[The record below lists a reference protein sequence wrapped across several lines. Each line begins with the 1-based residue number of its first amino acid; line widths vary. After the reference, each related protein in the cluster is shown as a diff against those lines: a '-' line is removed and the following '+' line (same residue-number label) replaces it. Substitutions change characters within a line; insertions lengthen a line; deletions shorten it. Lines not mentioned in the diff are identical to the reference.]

1 MNAATSVLKGRSEL
15 LRWTI
20 YLVSGVLLCIFGLF
34 ALGDPR
40 NTAKA
45 LAALSF
51 CVLAFAVP
59 DVLLVAMAF
68 VIPLFPKLPFIAI
81 KSYVIPVRLDDLLIF
96 FAALVILVRALYGR
110 RLFRKSPGVIWIL
123 LFLATCAIS
132 NMWAVAVLDS
142 VDIKTCVLYFQRLV
156 EYFLV
161 LFFCIYEVHQ
171 KQQYLRLLQC
181 SMVALFLVGIY
192 GIMQRN
198 GLVPSFNAMHE
209 GAAEFLD
216 VVYGEGDY
224 FRLTSTFGGPY
235 EAAGYYVV
243 LIPVAVSLWLAGG
256 SKLRRRCLGATAI
269 LSLACLEFTQAR
281 IAVPS
286 IVVAFAVI
294 FVLLRKK
301 ALGAVLCAAAVSPA
315 LLLQAFAD
323 RFSAFTSGNPLSD
336 PSLQMRIYDRWVIAW
351 NAFRESPLIG
361 TGLGSLDKRGF
372 GVDGLYAL
380 LLGMVGVMGVAFFLV
395 LIGEVAAW
403 QLRVLRSKPNL
414 THLKSLAVGLVAA
427 TSGLVVYSTFTEGFF
442 ISKVATSYWFL
453 NGLLYAGYQIDLRDK
468 AKLKQARA
476 FSPAAPAGFGARGPA
491 EAAFAMARPAG
502 RS

>member
-20 YLVSGVLLCIFGLF
+20 YLVGGVLLCIFGLF

-51 CVLAFAVP
+51 SVLAFAVP

-81 KSYVIPVRLDDLLIF
+81 KGYVIPVRLDDLLIF
-96 FAALVILVRALYGR
+96 FAALMILVRALYGR
-110 RLFRKSPGVIWIL
+110 RLFRKVPGVIWIA

-132 NMWAVAVLDS
+132 NMWAVAGLDS
-142 VDIKTCVLYFQRLV
+142 VDIKTCMLYFLRLV

-161 LFFCIYEVHQ
+161 LFFCIYEVNR

-181 SMVALFLVGIY
+181 SLVALFLVGIY
-192 GIMQRN
+192 GILQRN
-198 GLVPSFNAMHE
+198 GLVPSFNAMHQGGDE
-209 GAAEFLD
+209 LLD
-216 VVYGEGDY
+216 VVYGQGAY
-224 FRLTSTFGGPY
+224 LRLSSTFGGPY
-235 EAAGYYVV
+235 EAAGYFVA
-243 LIPVAVSLWLAGG
+243 LIPVALSLWLEGG
-256 SKLRRRCLGATAI
+256 SKLRRRFLLAILI
-269 LSLACLEFTQAR
+269 LSLACLEFTEAR

-294 FVLLRKK
+294 FFLLRKK
-301 ALGAVLCAAAVSPA
+301 ALGTVLCAAAVLPA
-315 LLLQAFAD
+315 FLLEGFQQRL
-323 RFSAFTSGNPLSD
+323 SAFTSGDPLSD

-351 NAFRESPLIG
+351 DAFRQSPLVG

-380 LLGMVGVMGVAFFLV
+380 LLGMVGVVGVAFFLALIAEV
-395 LIGEVAAW
+395 LIW
-403 QLRVLRSKPNL
+403 QYGVFKSKSTLPHLR
-414 THLKSLAVGLVAA
+414 SLAVGLIAA
-427 TSGLVVYSTFTEGFF
+427 TCGLAVYSTFTEGFF

-453 NGLLYAGYQIDLRDK
+453 NGLLYAGYRIDLRDQE
-468 AKLKQARA
+468 KLKRA
-476 FSPAAPAGFGARGPA
+476 AATRTAPSAGSGAGKGEEIA
-491 EAAFAMARPAG
+491 CALAG
-502 RS
+502 LANR